1 MIYTGFLR
9 QHTHIY
15 QDQVRVSFSDWMRLS
30 RYILFVTF
38 KVVNDIRNPTII
50 FNSYLQK
57 DALSLYRVDSKVLT
71 RCLRVFHL

>member
-1 MIYTGFLR
+1 M
-9 QHTHIY
+9 
-15 QDQVRVSFSDWMRLS
+15 RVSFSDWMRLS
-30 RYILFVTF
+30 RYILFF

-57 DALSLYRVDSKVLT
+57 DVLSLYRVDSKVLT